1 MLIFIK
7 NICINYQSIFSFG
20 YLSTLW
26 LLQKRE
32 GRQPE
37 LWSPRHLDEYDTY
50 YIWFIA
56 YLGILYIHLLIYF
69 QNSNNPLAYYFQ
81 TLSFSV
87 RIQHNIRWGPG
98 TKGKM
103 GEIGGVKYTLCELR
117 TFISSSDLAAKYMN
131 LRIKSNKYCY
141 NIKQNWY
148 IDSVKQKIDSNR
160 NISLLLYSERWFIL
174 ELVLGA

>member
-1 MLIFIK
+1 MLDFIK

-69 QNSNNPLAYYFQ
+69 QNSNNLLAYHFR

-87 RIQHNIRWGPG
+87 SIQH
-98 TKGKM
+98 
-103 GEIGGVKYTLCELR
+103 KYQQT
-117 TFISSSDLAAKYMN
+117 
-131 LRIKSNKYCY
+131 
-141 NIKQNWY
+141 
-148 IDSVKQKIDSNR
+148 VV
-160 NISLLLYSERWFIL
+160 
-174 ELVLGA
+174 VLGQKWSWAKLEGRSKPYANYELSPSPRVCGSTRQLNICI